1 MSLFKGR
8 QRAKNHYQDYLNYKE
23 SSDKDQVEEEYDQGL
38 TLDRTSVQP
47 DTLDSDAVY
56 QAENQWNE
64 WEGYEDFLMK
74 DFDTQQ
80 GPYPP
85 HDVDSL
91 NLDPDLPTRVQA
103 DWWNEEDLL
112 SQTPPSYQRR
122 AKYSAKIDHFL
133 NNGILITGA
142 LLILVLLIAFLA

>member
-8 QRAKNHYQDYLNYKE
+8 QRDKNHYQDYLNYKE
-23 SSDKDQVEEEYDQGL
+23 SSHKDQVEEEYDQGF
-38 TLDRTSVQP
+38 TLDKTSVQP

-64 WEGYEDFLMK
+64 WEGYEDFLMEN
-74 DFDTQQ
+74 FDAQQ

-91 NLDPDLPTRVQA
+91 NLDPDLPTRVQS
-103 DWWNEEDLL
+103 DWRNEEDLL
-112 SQTPPSYQRR
+112 SQTPPPYQRR